1 MKQFISGCLAT
12 LAVVLVG
19 FKDADAPKESE
30 KPQWHYRTEM
40 VKHTIIQTNNKELQE
55 IHANMAGTG
64 LSMNIIASMMKNKNS
79 SLCKGERLAHV
90 VQNGD
95 WLALV
100 FENQVIETS
109 FDDKNEADSPT
120 KQN

>member
-19 FKDADAPKESE
+19 FNDADAPKESE
-30 KPQWHYRTEM
+30 KPAWRYRTEM
-40 VKHTIIQTNNKELQE
+40 VKHTIFQPGTEVLDKVNADLAGIGLALRISKSIQKLEE
-55 IHANMAGTG
+55 
-64 LSMNIIASMMKNKNS
+64 S
-79 SLCKGERLAHV
+79 SGEGWRLAHV
-90 VQNGD
+90 VQKGD

-100 FENQVIETS
+100 FENQYIPS
-109 FDDKNEADSPT
+109 SNSDDKNEADSPT